1 MDAKGFILIL
11 LVVVAAGAGAGYG
24 VARIAP
30 TPDEQEEPATAALVA
45 PGAPDTSARGGG
57 ENVDVDD
64 LLAAMPE
71 DARRELESDPE
82 RAAQVRAQLQQ
93 AIESGDLPPG
103 LTSGTGATG
112 GAGGGAQALGDV
124 GARNATPLTGTVA
137 SFDGATL
144 RLDTEDGPVD
154 VAVGPDAT
162 VTITRQASD
171 AADAL
176 TVDAGVTVI
185 AQEDETGGYTA
196 VAILVGDAGAGGRR
210 AALGAA
216 LGGAAVA
223 IAGTVVSYADG
234 VLSVQTED
242 GLQSV
247 NVPPE
252 TIVRITTTASEAADE
267 FAEGANLTVLVQRAA
282 DGSFEAVTVT
292 VGDAGGFGGR
302 GFGGLPRG
310 QRGAGQGSGGQGTD
324 QGSGQQ
330 AP

>member
-24 VARIAP
+24 AARIVPA
-30 TPDEQEEPATAALVA
+30 PDEQETPETAAIVDPSA
-45 PGAPDTSARGGG
+45 PGAGARDGGPD
-57 ENVDVDD
+57 VDVDD

-71 DARRELESDPE
+71 DARRELENDPE

-103 LTSGTGATG
+103 LAPGTGATG
-112 GAGGGAQALGDV
+112 GTGGGAQALGDV
-124 GARNATPLTGTVA
+124 GARNATPLTGAVA
-137 SFDGATL
+137 SFDGAAL

-185 AQEDETGGYTA
+185 AQEDEAGGQTA
-196 VAILVGDAGAGGRR
+196 AAILVGDAGAGGRR
-210 AALGAA
+210 AALG
-216 LGGAAVA
+216 GAAVT

-234 VLSVQTED
+234 VLSVQTEQ
-242 GLQSV
+242 GPQSV

-267 FAEGANLTVLVQRAA
+267 LTEGANRTVLVQRAA

-310 QRGAGQGSGGQGTD
+310 QRGAGQGSGGQGGGQGAD
-324 QGSGQQ
+324 QGGGQQ

>member
-45 PGAPDTSARGGG
+45 PGAPDASAQGGG

-71 DARRELESDPE
+71 DARRELENDPE

-93 AIESGDLPPG
+93 AIDSGDLPPG
-103 LTSGTGATG
+103 LAPGTGTAG
-112 GAGGGAQALGDV
+112 GARAAGGTGNDAQALGDV

-137 SFDGATL
+137 SFDGAAL

-185 AQEDETGGYTA
+185 AQEDEAGGQTA

-310 QRGAGQGSGGQGTD
+310 QRGAGQGSG
-324 QGSGQQ
+324 QQ